1 MLYIQDLLF
10 LCVRHIHTW
19 GIYIRGATLS
29 EMLSAGIGSA
39 KEVGQ
44 AAQDALPDAPKG
56 NPLDSVKGLFGQ

>member
-1 MLYIQDLLF
+1 MIGVLYIQDLLF
-10 LCVRHIHTW
+10 LCVRHIHT
-19 GIYIRGATLS
+19 YIHATLT
-29 EMLSAGIGSA
+29 ETLSAGIGSA